1 MYSGFFWGAESSHEM
16 RMQFKKKKKDT
27 DLERFTREGIGE
39 KPKRRSKRDIGGQS
53 GKEIEK
59 ERKKNSHSLKED

>member
-1 MYSGFFWGAESSHEM
+1 M